1 VKIIKTLKETAVEVK
16 PAKAKSSSVAGKT
29 QPANVNELE
38 SSLMK
43 AIDSQLES
51 SNGTFWKQSGGFAPS
66 STNQCARY
74 MVYRFRG
81 YEQVVDFSGRTRRIF
96 DLGNRAEE
104 FLRDMFEN
112 LGILLDEQIAVEI
125 ESPPVRGFADFLI
138 DWDGPK
144 PVECKSINEAGFVW
158 RKNYRKPKDEHY
170 RQLQFYL
177 EAMDMDE
184 GFVVYIC
191 KNDSAMLP
199 LLIKRDKEFMDKIL
213 KKYAKI
219 YKVYQD
225 GNLPVRPYKQTSE
238 KCQRCDARDYC
249 WADTEEGI
257 KV

>member
-1 VKIIKTLKETAVEVK
+1 MKIIKTLKESPVELK
-16 PAKAKSSSVAGKT
+16 PKKKKTAGKT
-29 QPANVNELE
+29 EPANVNELE
-38 SSLMK
+38 VSLMS
-43 AIDSQLES
+43 AIDSQLEK
-51 SNGTFWKQSGGFAPS
+51 SNGTFWKQSEGFAPS
-66 STNQCARY
+66 STNQCPRY

-81 YEQVVDFSGRTRRIF
+81 FEQKVEFSGRTRRIF

-104 FLRDMFEN
+104 FLRDMFQN
-112 LGILLDEQIAVEI
+112 LGILIDEQIPVEI

-177 EAMDMDE
+177 EAMDMDQ

-199 LLIKRDKEFMDKIL
+199 LLINRDKEFISKVLD
-213 KKYAKI
+213 KYARI

-225 GNLPVRPYKQTSE
+225 GNIPARPYKQTSE
-238 KCQRCDARDYC
+238 KCQRCDAREYC
-249 WADTEEGI
+249 WSDTEEGI
-257 KV
+257 KM